1 MVLLQLLGK
10 SIPHIDLIKYEE
22 YETKISSL
30 EKMNNQKMKEIDA
43 LKGQINH
50 LETVV
55 AGMNHAVDK
64 EVALRDAQV

>member
-1 MVLLQLLGK
+1 MLGK
-10 SIPHIDLIKYEE
+10 TIPPSDIAKAYES
-22 YETKISSL
+22 KITSL
-30 EKMNNQKMKEIDA
+30 EALNLNRLKEIDA

-55 AGMNHAVDK
+55 AGMNHVVDK